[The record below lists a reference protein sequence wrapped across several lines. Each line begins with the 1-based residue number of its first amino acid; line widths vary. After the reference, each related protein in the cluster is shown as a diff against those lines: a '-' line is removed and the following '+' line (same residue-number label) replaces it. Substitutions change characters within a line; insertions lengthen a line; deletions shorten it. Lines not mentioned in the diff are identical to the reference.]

1 MINAENAA
9 LKAPKFAKP
18 NDRARHAL
26 FDSILEEFTATPK
39 SEKTEKSSERLS
51 DKPIASSN
59 RPTSG
64 GNDAKDSKLKEKEEE
79 GGSPSLSRMFSTGG
93 NIGGKKKY
101 YGGSGSMNDLSKDMN
116 AASAAAGTVRNTA
129 TMPRTNAR
137 GARFSLIPSLMS
149 RGGSNAKDIDTSK
162 HQGHMSMAPLKSP
175 LRSERPTVPAT
186 AADSPLVE
194 EE

>member
-39 SEKTEKSSERLS
+39 AEKTEKSSERLA
-51 DKPIASSN
+51 DKPTASSS

-64 GNDAKDSKLKEKEEE
+64 GKDAKDSKPKENEEE
-79 GGSPSLSRMFSTGG
+79 GGSPSLSRMFSTGA
-93 NIGGKKKY
+93 NVGGKKKY
-101 YGGSGSMNDLSKDMN
+101 YGGSGSMNDLSKDIN
-116 AASAAAGTVRNTA
+116 ATSAATAQNTIA
-129 TMPRTNAR
+129 MPRTNSR
-137 GARFSLIPSLMS
+137 GARFSLIPSLMN
-149 RGGSNAKDIDTSK
+149 RRGSNAKDIDTTK
-162 HQGHMSMAPLKSP
+162 LGQGHMSMAPLKSP
-175 LRSERPTVPAT
+175 LRSERPTIPAS